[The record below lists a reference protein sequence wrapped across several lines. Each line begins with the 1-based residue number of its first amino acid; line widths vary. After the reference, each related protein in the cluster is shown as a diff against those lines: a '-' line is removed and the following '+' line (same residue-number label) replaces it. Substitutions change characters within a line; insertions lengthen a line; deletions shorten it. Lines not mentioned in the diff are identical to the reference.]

1 MNTTYRAFLMAAPLL
16 ALASGAFAQAPA
28 PAPVGAPVQTA
39 PAAYV
44 LGPNDEIEVKVF
56 GQPDMSYKTRI
67 RADGTI
73 TAPYL
78 GLVTAAGKTT
88 GQLSDEMMRAFLR
101 DRILSAPSI
110 NIEVTTFAS
119 KTVTVLGAVPT
130 AGLYP
135 IDQPYSVAAMVAKA
149 GGARAD
155 GANTVVLTRANG
167 QVERISLTDAAA
179 AATRMVSPGD
189 TLFVPLAEKV
199 YVYGEVNRGGAF
211 PITPGM
217 TFRQALALAEG
228 PTLAGSTKRIEVRR
242 GGQPLTRPTLDDAV
256 QPEDVLVI
264 KEKWF

>member
-1 MNTTYRAFLMAAPLL
+1 MHLFRALLTAAPLV
-16 ALASGAFAQAPA
+16 ALAPAAMAQTGAPPAYAPA
-28 PAPVGAPVQTA
+28 SAPA
-39 PAAYV
+39 AAYV
-44 LGPNDEIEVKVF
+44 LGANDEIEVKVF

-78 GLVTAAGKTT
+78 GTVMAAGKTT
-88 GQLSDEMMRAFLR
+88 GQLSDEMMRTFLR
-101 DRILSAPSI
+101 QKILSAPSI

-130 AGLYP
+130 AGLYAL
-135 IDQPYSVAAMVAKA
+135 DQPYSVAAMVAKA
-149 GGARAD
+149 GGPRAD
-155 GANTVVLTRANG
+155 GANTVILTRANG
-167 QVERISLTDAAA
+167 QVERIALTDAAT
-179 AATRMVSPGD
+179 AATRMVGPGD
-189 TLFVPLAEKV
+189 TVFVPNAEKV

-211 PITPGM
+211 PVTPGM

-242 GGQPLTRPTLDDAV
+242 GGKPLTKPSLDDVV

>member
-1 MNTTYRAFLMAAPLL
+1 MHMFRALLTAAPLL
-16 ALASGAFAQAPA
+16 ALAPAAMAQTAAAPA
-28 PAPVGAPVQTA
+28 YAPASAPA
-39 PAAYV
+39 AAYV
-44 LGPNDEIEVKVF
+44 LGANDEIEVKVF

-78 GLVTAAGKTT
+78 GTVMAAGKTT
-88 GQLSDEMMRAFLR
+88 GQLSDEMMRTFLR
-101 DRILSAPSI
+101 QKILSAPSI

-130 AGLYP
+130 AGLYAL
-135 IDQPYSVAAMVAKA
+135 DQPYSVAAMVAKA

-155 GANTVVLTRANG
+155 GANTVILTRANG
-167 QVERISLTDAAA
+167 QVERISLTDAAT
-179 AATRMVSPGD
+179 AATRLVAPGD
-189 TLFVPLAEKV
+189 TVFVPTAEKV

-211 PITPGM
+211 PVTPGM

-228 PTLAGSTKRIEVRR
+228 PTLAGSTRRIEVRR
-242 GGQPLTRPTLDDAV
+242 GGKPLTKPSLDDVV

>member
-1 MNTTYRAFLMAAPLL
+1 MNMNYNAMLTAIVMALGAPA
-16 ALASGAFAQAPA
+16 ALA
-28 PAPVGAPVQTA
+28 QTA
-39 PAAYV
+39 PAAPPAASNAAYV
-44 LGPNDEIEVKVF
+44 LGPNDEIEIKVF
-56 GQPDMSYKTRI
+56 GQPDMSYKTKI

-73 TAPYL
+73 TTPYL
-78 GLVTAAGKTT
+78 GSLQAAGKTT
-88 GQLSDEMMRAFLR
+88 AALADEMMRAFLR
-101 DRILSAPSI
+101 NKILSAPSI

-130 AGLYP
+130 AGLYAL
-135 IDQPYSVAAMVAKA
+135 DQPYSVAAMVAKA

-155 GANTVVLTRANG
+155 GANSVVLTRANG
-167 QVERISLTDAAA
+167 QVERIALTDAAT
-179 AATRMVSPGD
+179 AATRLVAPGD

-211 PITPGM
+211 PIVPGM

-242 GGQPLTRPTLDDAV
+242 GGKPVAKPSLDDIV